1 MAGCFVSPGKA
12 SRKLFK
18 KIGSSVSFGD
28 FSEYGK
34 YLLNVYL
41 IQIRGWI

>member
-1 MAGCFVSPGKA
+1 MASCFVCPGKV

-18 KIGSSVSFGD
+18 KIGSTVSFAD

-34 YLLNVYL
+34 YLLNVCF
-41 IQIRGWI
+41 IQITG